1 MDKFNKKY
9 TAYLVAS
16 IVMSVLFVAGIP
28 GIIIFAGKV
37 KALMIVSIVVVAF
50 GFYATP
56 ILWTTTGGLGGL
68 KKVLVA
74 VEEQHVYTVTE
85 LSSVLS
91 LDKKDVTERVK
102 KLLAGFYLEGYTF
115 DGETLTKVDR
125 KKKFAAN
132 DNVYKCENCGA
143 PMEEDGD
150 KLVCPYCGSVRG
162 KK

>member
-9 TAYLVAS
+9 TAYLVMS

-37 KALMIVSIVVVAF
+37 KALMIISIVVVAF

-56 ILWTTTGGLGGL
+56 ILWMTTGGLGGL
-68 KKVLVA
+68 KKVLVS

-91 LDKKDVTERVK
+91 IDRKEVTERVK

-115 DGETLTKVDR
+115 DGETLTKSTDLLR
-125 KKKFAAN
+125 
-132 DNVYKCENCGA
+132 
-143 PMEEDGD
+143 
-150 KLVCPYCGSVRG
+150 VRRRHEAGETLTLTYERGG
-162 KK
+162 KRYTAEVVLRESDT